1 MTALFD
7 DVTKLPAM
15 TIWEDNRST
24 ISWVSNPCQ
33 HNKVKHIDVPL
44 KNLRNAFGK
53 LGELDI
59 EYIETSAQLADCLTK
74 ALAPTTH
81 WKLIQLL
88 MNIPCSDIPNS
99 VKMAAAA

>member
-1 MTALFD
+1 
-7 DVTKLPAM
+7 M

-24 ISWVSNPCQ
+24 ILWVSNPCQ
-33 HNKVKHIDVPL
+33 HNKVDVKHIDVPL

-59 EYIETSAQLADCLTK
+59 EYIDTSAQLADCLTK
-74 ALAPTTH
+74 ALALTTH

-88 MNIPCSDIPNS
+88 MNILCSDIPNS

>member
-1 MTALFD
+1 M
-7 DVTKLPAM
+7 
-15 TIWEDNRST
+15 
-24 ISWVSNPCQ
+24 
-33 HNKVKHIDVPL
+33 PL

-53 LGELDI
+53 LRELDI
-59 EYIETSAQLADCLTK
+59 EYIDTSAQLADCLTK

>member
-1 MTALFD
+1 M
-7 DVTKLPAM
+7 
-15 TIWEDNRST
+15 
-24 ISWVSNPCQ
+24 SNPCQ
-33 HNKVKHIDVPL
+33 HNKVKHIDVTL
-44 KNLRNAFGK
+44 KNLRNASGK

-59 EYIETSAQLADCLTK
+59 EYIATSARLADCLAK

-99 VKMAAAA
+99 VKTAAVA